1 MNTLQTIWSALTVQN
16 EELFNTI
23 SAPLNYLDAYIGMLF
38 FSTILNINAS
48 TQRKI
53 LYVLVYGT
61 FGVLI
66 NLFVPSS
73 YVVFINI
80 LLWPVII
87 LFTLKTTILKSILSE
102 VIVLVVTSILDFF
115 FAYIMLNGF
124 YITSEM
130 IMTVPLYRLIVI
142 LSIYLIIFVLAKI
155 INALKINID
164 IFDNMNIKTKVLLI
178 VNAILIILVLA
189 MQFFLVRYYSGTMP
203 TYITIISAIGLIAYF
218 AVSIYSIINSSK
230 LAVTT
235 RDLEN
240 AQCTV
245 QTTKILHD
253 QVRSFKHDFD
263 NIVNII
269 GGYVVSEDM
278 EGLKRYYN
286 QLLEECH
293 KTNNLYALSPDV
305 INHPAIYHMLATKY
319 YEANQKDVQ
328 INLDVF
334 LDLNEIEKRM
344 KIYDFTRIL
353 GILLDNAIEAATEC
367 DKKIINVTFRKNL
380 SNDMILVI
388 IQNTY
393 NNKDVNTEEI
403 YQKGISSKENHSGLG
418 LWKVRQILMHNNNL
432 NLFTTKNDEFFTQ
445 QFEIYKTG
453 KQ

>member
-1 MNTLQTIWSALTVQN
+1 MAFLVPIPYNVYVNIVIWPICIFL
-16 EELFNTI
+16 
-23 SAPLNYLDAYIGMLF
+23 
-38 FSTILNINAS
+38 IL
-48 TQRKI
+48 R
-53 LYVLVYGT
+53 
-61 FGVLI
+61 
-66 NLFVPSS
+66 
-73 YVVFINI
+73 
-80 LLWPVII
+80 
-87 LFTLKTTILKSILSE
+87 TTILKSLLAE
-102 VIVLVVTSILDFF
+102 VITLVTTSIFDFI
-115 FAYIMLNGF
+115 FAKILLVFN
-124 YITSEM
+124 ITSEM
-130 IMTVPLYRLIVI
+130 ILSIPIYRSIVA
-142 LSIYLIIFVLAKI
+142 LSIYLIMYLLTKLIH
-155 INALKINID
+155 NLKINIEV
-164 IFDNMNIKTKVLLI
+164 FDNMSTKTKILLI
-178 VNAILIILVLA
+178 VNALLILLVLA
-189 MQFFLVRYYSGTMP
+189 MQFYLITFYSNTLP
-203 TYITIISAIGLIAYF
+203 AFISVINTVFLIAYF

-319 YEANQKDVQ
+319 YEANQKNVQ

-367 DKKIINVTFRKNL
+367 DDKIINVTFRKNL

-393 NNKDVNTEEI
+393 KNKDVNTEEI

-445 QFEIYKTG
+445 QFEIYK
-453 KQ
+453 

>member
-253 QVRSFKHDFD
+253 QVRAFKHDFD

-319 YEANQKDVQ
+319 YEANQKKVQ

-367 DKKIINVTFRKNL
+367 DDKIINVTFRKNL

-445 QFEIYKTG
+445 QFEIYK
-453 KQ
+453 

>member
-16 EELFNTI
+16 E
-23 SAPLNYLDAYIGMLF
+23 PLVKFIAIPLTYLDVYIGMLF
-38 FSTILNINAS
+38 FSTILDIEI
-48 TQRKI
+48 TKKKKI
-53 LYVLVYGT
+53 IYVLVYGT
-61 FGVLI
+61 FCNICAFL
-66 NLFVPSS
+66 VPVSFRV
-73 YVVFINI
+73 YINI
-80 LLWPVII
+80 ISWPIFIFFI
-87 LFTLKTTILKSILSE
+87 LRTSILKSLLAVVITMVTTSIFDFIFAKILS
-102 VIVLVVTSILDFF
+102 VF
-115 FAYIMLNGF
+115 G
-124 YITSEM
+124 ITSTL
-130 IMTVPLYRLIVI
+130 ILSVPLYRLGVA
-142 LSIYLIIFVLAKI
+142 LSIYLIMYLLTRLIRTLKLNVEIFDNMSTKTKILLI
-155 INALKINID
+155 INAL
-164 IFDNMNIKTKVLLI
+164 LI
-178 VNAILIILVLA
+178 LLVLA
-189 MQFFLVRYYSGTMP
+189 MQFYLITFYSNTLP
-203 TYITIISAIGLIAYF
+203 AFISVINTVFLIAYF

-253 QVRSFKHDFD
+253 QVRAFKHDFD

-319 YEANQKDVQ
+319 YEANQKNVQ

-367 DKKIINVTFRKNL
+367 DDKIISVTFRKNL

-393 NNKDVNTEEI
+393 KNKDVNTEEI

-445 QFEIYKTG
+445 QFEIYK
-453 KQ
+453 

>member
-16 EELFNTI
+16 E
-23 SAPLNYLDAYIGMLF
+23 PLVKFIAIPIMYLDAYIAMLF
-38 FSTILNINAS
+38 FSTILNIEINKK
-48 TQRKI
+48 RKI
-53 LYVLVYGT
+53 AYVLTYGT
-61 FGVLI
+61 LGNIMAFLVPIPYNVYVNIVIWPICIFLI
-66 NLFVPSS
+66 LR
-73 YVVFINI
+73 
-80 LLWPVII
+80 
-87 LFTLKTTILKSILSE
+87 TTILKSLLAE
-102 VIVLVVTSILDFF
+102 VITLVTTSIFDFI
-115 FAYIMLNGF
+115 FAKILLVFN
-124 YITSEM
+124 ITSEM
-130 IMTVPLYRLIVI
+130 ILSIPIYRSIVA
-142 LSIYLIIFVLAKI
+142 LSIYLIMYLLTKLIH
-155 INALKINID
+155 NLKINIEV
-164 IFDNMNIKTKVLLI
+164 FDNMSTKTKILLI
-178 VNAILIILVLA
+178 VNALLILLVLA
-189 MQFFLVRYYSGTMP
+189 MQFYLITFYSNTLP
-203 TYITIISAIGLIAYF
+203 AFISVINTVFLIAYF

-319 YEANQKDVQ
+319 YEANQKNVQ

-367 DKKIINVTFRKNL
+367 DDKIINVTFRKNL

-393 NNKDVNTEEI
+393 KNKDVNTEEI

-445 QFEIYKTG
+445 QFEIYK
-453 KQ
+453 